1 MSENILDG
9 INKIEAKHSTEKST
23 IRKKV
28 LRNKNQNISFF
39 SFIRLLILP
48 TQIELKDHSIR
59 VKDHGS
65 DTFSLKQKHEF
76 SRVFSPSASDFIFF
90 SKSLEQFTENNFLIL
105 AVFGSLD
112 IRRLFNYLNY
122 NSYYIFE
129 FDFEIL
135 GQLIQNNIDLS
146 NEQMMPISDA
156 SSSTYITPKIHY
168 LTNDKDR
175 RNITIYLPE
184 GYFSIIKTLK
194 QMANDQKLTIAL
206 LSQISDLHK
215 DKYNSILSSLS
226 LSTKSLVTP
235 KSANNDSKASN
246 KLGDNSLQQIKEYTT
261 IKSKNELITHSNDEG
276 SDIDD
281 QNNIQPNFI
290 EKNTNNNTFNDEKE
304 LTNKEG
310 SDFDHKNDQI
320 QSEIKTKKKDGIPI
334 KIPSKKHEIINK
346 ETEENNETCLQEEK
360 IMIEEKP
367 KIKQNNCTQATFLKQ
382 IMQNTSSSPNE
393 LSGIFD
399 TLGSIIKRS
408 ENGWKQTD
416 SELTELQS
424 RLSTMEM
431 EQTKEAEALRIAEEN
446 LEKLQIKLAEMKKKR
461 IDMLNEKDILNSY
474 VTRSISITTRM
485 KKQVRE
491 VVDRSCS
498 YEKKFDDYTK
508 EIVANIESETSEAIQ
523 SHEIMTEMEI
533 LESEIE
539 KNVVI

>member
-1 MSENILDG
+1 MSENVLDG

-28 LRNKNQNISFF
+28 LKNKNQNISFY

-59 VKDHGS
+59 VKDHGP

-122 NSYYIFE
+122 DSYYIFE

-156 SSSTYITPKIHY
+156 SSSTYITPIIHY
-168 LTNDKDR
+168 LTNGKDR

-215 DKYNSILSSLS
+215 DKYNSILSFLS

-235 KSANNDSKASN
+235 KSANNGRKAIN
-246 KLGDNSLQQIKEYTT
+246 KIGDNSSQQIQEHTA
-261 IKSKNELITHSNDEG
+261 IKSKNELITRSNDEG
-276 SDIDD
+276 SDTDD
-281 QNNIQPNFI
+281 KNFKPNFI
-290 EKNTNNNTFNDEKE
+290 EKNTNNNTFNDEKT
-304 LTNKEG
+304 LTNKED
-310 SDFDHKNDQI
+310 SNFDSKNDHL
-320 QSEIKTKKKDGIPI
+320 QSEIKIKKKDEIPI
-334 KIPSKKHEIINK
+334 QISSKKHEIINK
-346 ETEENNETCLQEEK
+346 EPEENNGTCLQKEK
-360 IMIEEKP
+360 TMIEEKP
-367 KIKQNNCTQATFLKQ
+367 KIKQSNCTQTTFLKQ

-424 RLSTMEM
+424 RLSTMKM

-498 YEKKFDDYTK
+498 YEKKFDDITK
-508 EIVANIESETSEAIQ
+508 EIIANIESETSEAIQ
-523 SHEIMTEMEI
+523 SHEIMTEMAI